1 VCHARGELQAES
13 DRILDAARS
22 TVLDFG
28 LRRATVTEV
37 ARRAGLSRITVYRRY
52 ADGGQLVRAL
62 MMREFGKLLAEA
74 ERAVAGLPPGRRRV
88 VGMLLAG
95 VQRLGSD
102 PLFVRLLE
110 LEPETLIPY
119 LIGPPGRFQV
129 LARRQLAKEIAAA
142 QRAGEARAGDP
153 GELAAAIETAARGI
167 TFAARGQSGA
177 ERQRAQRELGRMVDA
192 YLRPLPTLAV

>member
-1 VCHARGELQAES
+1 MWHARGELQAES

-74 ERAVAGLPPGRRRV
+74 ERAVATLPPGRRRV
-88 VGMLLAG
+88 VEMLLAG

-119 LIGPPGRFQV
+119 LIGAPGRFQA
-129 LARRQLAKEIAAA
+129 LARRQLASEIAAA
-142 QRAGEARAGDP
+142 QRAGEARPGDP
-153 GELAAAIETAARGI
+153 DQLAAAIETAARGS
-167 TFAARGQSGA
+167 TFAASGQSPT
-177 ERQRAQRELGRMVDA
+177 ERERAQRELGRMVDA
-192 YLRPLPTLAV
+192 YLRPQAK